1 MHFSFSTLKHMKPNN
16 ITETI
21 NTISSDRLNSYRSYF
36 HLNSD
41 EECLGLYLWNDAL
54 SASFFKLISIFEV
67 ALRNTIHRELSHQF
81 NAHRQQGHAFDN
93 DWYEYL
99 ITLGQLKPKTVD
111 MIRKV
116 THFQSRGRGRRNRNQ
131 LIAKNPA
138 PTPGKVIAA
147 QSFGFWGFLINDTS
161 SNNSI
166 DWQSA
171 LFKGLKGHFALHST
185 YWSQNALEDF
195 LMRLSQVNELR
206 NRIAHH
212 EPIWKF
218 TQIKHYRTNQEI
230 YPAAS
235 TPEESIQRMK
245 TLNERLCRIL
255 GWVSE
260 DRKNDYLDSHY
271 KSYFDWLTSI
281 EALDVYK
288 SLSYSNILTPAQAKR
303 RFNGIVKSSKVHEI
317 IGKRGIVTILPG
329 VV

>member
-1 MHFSFSTLKHMKPNN
+1 MKPNN
-16 ITETI
+16 ISETI
-21 NTISSDRLNSYRSYF
+21 NTISSDRLNSYRNYF
-36 HLNSD
+36 NLTSD

-81 NAHRQQGHAFDN
+81 NARRQQGHAFDN

-99 ITLGQLKPKTVD
+99 ITQNQLKPKTVNL
-111 MIRKV
+111 IRNV
-116 THFQSRGRGRRNRNQ
+116 THLPSRGRRRSQ
-131 LIAKNPA
+131 PVPKNPV

-161 SNNSI
+161 LNGSI

-171 LFKGLKGHFALHST
+171 LFNGLKGHFALHST
-185 YWSQNALEDF
+185 YWSQNALDDF

-218 TQIKHYRTNQEI
+218 TQIRHHRTNQEI

-245 TLNERLCRIL
+245 TLNDRLCRIL

-260 DRKNDYLDSHY
+260 DRKNDYLNSHY
-271 KSYFDWLTSI
+271 KAHFDWLTSL
-281 EALDVYK
+281 EALSVYK
-288 SLSYSNILTPAQAKR
+288 SLTYSNILTPSQAKR

-317 IGKRGIVTILPG
+317 VGKRGIVTILPG
-329 VV
+329 IV

>member
-1 MHFSFSTLKHMKPNN
+1 M
-16 ITETI
+16 
-21 NTISSDRLNSYRSYF
+21 
-36 HLNSD
+36 
-41 EECLGLYLWNDAL
+41 WNDAL

-99 ITLGQLKPKTVD
+99 ITQNQLKPKTVNL
-111 MIRKV
+111 IRNV
-116 THFQSRGRGRRNRNQ
+116 THLPSRGRRRSQ
-131 LIAKNPA
+131 PVPKNPV

-161 SNNSI
+161 LNGSI

-171 LFKGLKGHFALHST
+171 LFNGLKGHFALHST
-185 YWSQNALEDF
+185 YWSQNALDDF

-218 TQIKHYRTNQEI
+218 TQIRHHRTNQEI

-245 TLNERLCRIL
+245 TLNDRLCRIL

-271 KSYFDWLTSI
+271 KAHFDWLTSL
-281 EALDVYK
+281 EALSVYK
-288 SLSYSNILTPAQAKR
+288 SLTYSNILTPSQAKR

-317 IGKRGIVTILPG
+317 VGKRGIVTILPG
-329 VV
+329 IV

>member
-1 MHFSFSTLKHMKPNN
+1 MKPNN
-16 ITETI
+16 ISETI
-21 NTISSDRLNSYRSYF
+21 NTISSDRLNSYRNYF
-36 HLNSD
+36 NLTSD

-67 ALRNTIHRELSHQF
+67 ALRNSIHRELSHQF
-81 NAHRQQGHAFDN
+81 NAHRQQGHVFDN

-99 ITLGQLKPKTVD
+99 ITQNQLKPKTVKL
-111 MIRKV
+111 IRNV
-116 THFQSRGRGRRNRNQ
+116 THLPSRGRRRTQ
-131 LIAKNPA
+131 PVPKNPV

-161 SNNSI
+161 LNGSI

-171 LFKGLKGHFALHST
+171 LFNGLKGHFALHST
-185 YWSQNALEDF
+185 YWSQNALDDF

-218 TQIKHYRTNQEI
+218 TQIRHHRTNQEI

-245 TLNERLCRIL
+245 TLNDRLCRIL

-271 KSYFDWLTSI
+271 KAHFDWLTSL
-281 EALDVYK
+281 EALSVYK
-288 SLSYSNILTPAQAKR
+288 SLTYSNILTPSQAKR

-317 IGKRGIVTILPG
+317 VGKRGIVTILPG
-329 VV
+329 IV

>member
-1 MHFSFSTLKHMKPNN
+1 MKPNN
-16 ITETI
+16 ISETI
-21 NTISSDRLNSYRSYF
+21 NTISSDRLNSYRNYF
-36 HLNSD
+36 NLTSD

-99 ITLGQLKPKTVD
+99 ITQNQLKPKTVNL
-111 MIRKV
+111 IRNV
-116 THFQSRGRGRRNRNQ
+116 THLPSRGRRRSQ
-131 LIAKNPA
+131 PVPKNPV

-161 SNNSI
+161 LNGSI

-171 LFKGLKGHFALHST
+171 LFNGLKGHFALHST
-185 YWSQNALEDF
+185 YWSQNALDDF

-218 TQIKHYRTNQEI
+218 TQIRHHRTNQEI

-245 TLNERLCRIL
+245 TLNDRLCRIL

-260 DRKNDYLDSHY
+260 DRKNDYLNSHY
-271 KSYFDWLTSI
+271 KAHFDWLTSL
-281 EALDVYK
+281 EALSVYK
-288 SLSYSNILTPAQAKR
+288 SLTYSNILTPSQAKR

-317 IGKRGIVTILPG
+317 VGKRGIVTILPG
-329 VV
+329 IV

>member
-1 MHFSFSTLKHMKPNN
+1 MKPKN
-16 ITETI
+16 ISETI
-21 NTISSDRLNSYRSYF
+21 NTISSDRLNSYRNYF
-36 HLNSD
+36 NLTSD

-99 ITLGQLKPKTVD
+99 ITQNQLKPKTVNL
-111 MIRKV
+111 IRNV
-116 THFQSRGRGRRNRNQ
+116 THLPSRGRRRSQ
-131 LIAKNPA
+131 PVPKNPV

-147 QSFGFWGFLINDTS
+147 QSFGFWDFLINDTS
-161 SNNSI
+161 LNGSI

-171 LFKGLKGHFALHST
+171 LFNGLKGHFALHST
-185 YWSQNALEDF
+185 YWSQNALDDF

-218 TQIKHYRTNQEI
+218 TQIRHHRTNQEI

-245 TLNERLCRIL
+245 TLNDRLCRIL

-271 KSYFDWLTSI
+271 KAHFDWLTSL
-281 EALDVYK
+281 EALSVYK
-288 SLSYSNILTPAQAKR
+288 SLTYSNILTPSQAKR

-317 IGKRGIVTILPG
+317 VGKRGIVTILPG
-329 VV
+329 IV

>member
-1 MHFSFSTLKHMKPNN
+1 MIFSYTNHKHMKPNN
-16 ITETI
+16 INETI

-36 HLNSD
+36 NLNSD

-93 DWYEYL
+93 DWYEHL
-99 ITLGQLKPKTVD
+99 ILQNHLKPKTVTL
-111 MIRKV
+111 IQKV
-116 THFQSRGRGRRNRNQ
+116 THLKSRGRRRNNKLVRKSP
-131 LIAKNPA
+131 I

-147 QSFGFWGFLINDTS
+147 QSFGFWSFLINDTS
-161 SNNSI
+161 SNNTI

-171 LFKGLKGHFALHST
+171 LFNGLKGHFAQHST
-185 YWSQNALEDF
+185 YWSQTALDD
-195 LMRLSQVNELR
+195 LLIRLSQVNELR

-218 TQIKHYRTNQEI
+218 TQIMHHSTNQVI

-235 TPEESIQRMK
+235 TPAESIQRMK
-245 TLNERLCRIL
+245 TLNERLCRLL

-260 DRKNDYLDSHY
+260 DRRNDYLDSHY
-271 KSYFDWLTSI
+271 KSHFDWLTSL
-281 EALDVYK
+281 EALEVYK
-288 SLSYSNILTPAQAKR
+288 SLSYNKTLTATQAKR
-303 RFNGIVKSSKVHEI
+303 QFNRIIKSSKIHEI
-317 IGKRGIVTILPG
+317 VGKQGMVTILPG